1 MNYFAH
7 AFRFIGRPRFV
18 TGTALPDWL
27 SVVNRRLRFRPQ
39 RLDPAALHADQK
51 ISELMAGIKQHL
63 EDDNRFHNCE
73 AFSRCLVA
81 VLQEVRPF
89 LNGVGIPPV
98 FLSHLLVEV
107 LLDAQLVRTRQ
118 ADVSR
123 YYADLESVDPDWTEW
138 ATGEILGQ
146 SVSGLAHFIRLFCR
160 EKILFDYADSEPAAK
175 AQPGHA
181 AVAAAKSFRF
191 LSGGRRSIATDCYC
205 PCGRTPSGPGRMGIA
220 VAE

>member
-39 RLDPAALHADQK
+39 RLDPAALHADQN

-160 EKILFDYADSEPAAK
+160 ERILFDYADNMSLLRRLNQVMRRLRLPNLSDSFQEAVEASRPIVTA
-175 AQPGHA
+175 HA
-181 AVAAAKSFRF
+181 EELLRALDGWA
-191 LSGGRRSIATDCYC
+191 
-205 PCGRTPSGPGRMGIA
+205 
-220 VAE
+220 

>member
-160 EKILFDYADSEPAAK
+160 ERILFDYADNMSLLRRLNQVMRRLRLPNLSDSFQEAVEASRPIVTA
-175 AQPGHA
+175 HA
-181 AVAAAKSFRF
+181 EELLRALDGWA
-191 LSGGRRSIATDCYC
+191 
-205 PCGRTPSGPGRMGIA
+205 
-220 VAE
+220 

>member
-1 MNYFAH
+1 M
-7 AFRFIGRPRFV
+7 
-18 TGTALPDWL
+18 
-27 SVVNRRLRFRPQ
+27 VNRRLRFRPQ
-39 RLDPAALHADQK
+39 RLDPAALHADQN

-89 LNGVGIPPV
+89 LDGVGIPPV

-160 EKILFDYADSEPAAK
+160 ERILFDYADNVSLLRRLNQVMRRLRLPNLSDSFQEAVEASRPIVTA
-175 AQPGHA
+175 HA
-181 AVAAAKSFRF
+181 EELLRALDGWA
-191 LSGGRRSIATDCYC
+191 
-205 PCGRTPSGPGRMGIA
+205 
-220 VAE
+220 

>member
-39 RLDPAALHADQK
+39 RLDPAALHADQG

-160 EKILFDYADSEPAAK
+160 ERILFDYADNMSLLRRLNQVMRRLRLPNLSDSFQEAVEASRPIVTA
-175 AQPGHA
+175 HA
-181 AVAAAKSFRF
+181 EELLRALDGWA
-191 LSGGRRSIATDCYC
+191 
-205 PCGRTPSGPGRMGIA
+205 
-220 VAE
+220 

>member
-39 RLDPAALHADQK
+39 RLDPAALHADQN

-63 EDDNRFHNCE
+63 EDDSRFHNCE

-160 EKILFDYADSEPAAK
+160 ERILFDYADNMSLLRRLNQVMRRLRLPNLSDSFQE
-175 AQPGHA
+175 
-181 AVAAAKSFRF
+181 AVEASRPIVTAHTEELLRA
-191 LSGGRRSIATDCYC
+191 LDGWA
-205 PCGRTPSGPGRMGIA
+205 
-220 VAE
+220 

>member
-138 ATGEILGQ
+138 AAGEILGQ

-160 EKILFDYADSEPAAK
+160 ERILFDYADNMSLLRRLNQVMRRLRLPNLSDSFQEAVEASRPIVTA
-175 AQPGHA
+175 HA
-181 AVAAAKSFRF
+181 EELLRALDGWA
-191 LSGGRRSIATDCYC
+191 
-205 PCGRTPSGPGRMGIA
+205 
-220 VAE
+220 

>member
-1 MNYFAH
+1 
-7 AFRFIGRPRFV
+7 
-18 TGTALPDWL
+18 
-27 SVVNRRLRFRPQ
+27 
-39 RLDPAALHADQK
+39 
-51 ISELMAGIKQHL
+51 MAGIKQHL

-160 EKILFDYADSEPAAK
+160 ERILFDYADNMSLLRRLNQVMRRLRLPNLSDSFQEAVEASRPIVTA
-175 AQPGHA
+175 HA
-181 AVAAAKSFRF
+181 EELLRALDGWA
-191 LSGGRRSIATDCYC
+191 
-205 PCGRTPSGPGRMGIA
+205 
-220 VAE
+220 

>member
-7 AFRFIGRPRFV
+7 AFRFVGRPRFV

-39 RLDPAALHADQK
+39 RLDQAAHQADQNVL
-51 ISELMAGIKQHL
+51 ELIAGVKQHL
-63 EDDNRFHNCE
+63 DDDRRFHNCE

-81 VLQEVRPF
+81 VLQEVRPS

-107 LLDAQLVRTRQ
+107 LLDAQLVQ
-118 ADVSR
+118 ARRGDVAR

-138 ATGEILGQ
+138 AAGEILGHP
-146 SVSGLAHFIRLFCR
+146 VSGLGHFIRLFCR
-160 EKILFDYADSEPAAK
+160 EKILFDYADSECLLRRLNQVMRRLRLPNLSDSFKNAVEASRPIVTAHAK
-175 AQPGHA
+175 ELLQALDGS
-181 AVAAAKSFRF
+181 V
-191 LSGGRRSIATDCYC
+191 
-205 PCGRTPSGPGRMGIA
+205 
-220 VAE
+220 